1 MTLSGGGASS
11 MKYSLDEVFSG
22 MLASSTKD
30 SFTSDSAQLAKLFE
44 GLSGQFPMFAPF
56 ASGVDP
62 AAVEAAL
69 TKLVTRKILT
79 SGAGAYNLS
88 EAGKATCTSG
98 KRTLFNQSDRLQLEA
113 AVKVFDEA
121 V

>member
-1 MTLSGGGASS
+1 MTSGASS

-30 SFTSDSAQLAKLFE
+30 SFTSDPVQLAKLFE
-44 GLSGQFPMFAPF
+44 GLAGQFPMFAPF
-56 ASGVDP
+56 AAGVDP

-69 TKLVTRKILT
+69 TKLVSRKVLT
-79 SGAGAYNLS
+79 SGSGIYNLS

-98 KRTLFNQSDRLQLEA
+98 KRTLFNQTDRLQLEE
-113 AVKVFDEA
+113 AVKVFDQS